1 MFQYIHFLTL
11 YVPLGYLLNA
21 FKEKL
26 WHEKPGLFGDF
37 ARTP

>member
-11 YVPLGYLLNA
+11 YVPLEYLINA
-21 FKEKL
+21 FKEKFG
-26 WHEKPGLFGDF
+26 HEKPGLFVDF